1 MVDEN
6 LPPPLARALAALFV
20 GQHEVVHLR
29 DRFGPKVQDV
39 DWLTALNR
47 EGSWVILSADRRITK
62 NKSEQRVF
70 HNSKHIGFFFAPG
83 LPEGLYPEEDGAP
96 YGRVGHDREAGP
108 ARQRGIDV
116 RDSSEGKS
124 AEAPLNRS
132 PYPG

>member
-1 MVDEN
+1 MRVMVDEN

-20 GQHEVVHLR
+20 GQHEVVHLL

-83 LPEGLYPEEDGAP
+83 LQKASTLKKMERLMVVWDTIEKQ
-96 YGRVGHDREAGP
+96 V
-108 ARQRGIDV
+108 
-116 RDSSEGKS
+116 
-124 AEAPLNRS
+124 PLVKGGSMFEIQVKGNQLK
-132 PYPG
+132 PL

>member
-29 DRFGPKVQDV
+29 EKFGPKVQDV
-39 DWLTALNR
+39 EWLTALNR

-62 NKSEQRVF
+62 NKAEQRVF

-83 LPEGLYPEEDGAP
+83 LQKASVLKKMERLMVVWDTIEKQ
-96 YGRVGHDREAGP
+96 V
-108 ARQRGIDV
+108 
-116 RDSSEGKS
+116 
-124 AEAPLNRS
+124 PLVKGGSMFEIQMKGNQLK
-132 PYPG
+132 PI

>member
-1 MVDEN
+1 MDEN

-47 EGSWVILSADRRITK
+47 EGSWVILLRA
-62 NKSEQRVF
+62 
-70 HNSKHIGFFFAPG
+70 GA
-83 LPEGLYPEEDGAP
+83 PEGLYPEEDGAP

-124 AEAPLNRS
+124 AEAPLNLS